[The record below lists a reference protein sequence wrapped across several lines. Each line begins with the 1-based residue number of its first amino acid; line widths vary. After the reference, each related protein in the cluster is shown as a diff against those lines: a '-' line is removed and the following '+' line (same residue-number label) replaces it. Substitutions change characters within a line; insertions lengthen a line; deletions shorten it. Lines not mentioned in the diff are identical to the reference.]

1 VLYIMCPCLVEGY
14 LEPRRLLDVLDMVII
29 FNLLY
34 YIVLHTFRRRRRQR
48 RRMQEISTEGDL
60 WMSIN

>member
-1 VLYIMCPCLVEGY
+1 MCPCLVQGY

-48 RRMQEISTEGDL
+48 RQMQEISTEGDL
-60 WMSIN
+60 